1 MICSAFVI
9 DLGQLYLKEAAA
21 GVVGGGEV
29 VVSGVFSGFGS
40 GSGSVC
46 GSDSGSGSGTGG
58 GDGGGVGGVG
68 GAGEVGLGLEGLSH
82 WSGLS
87 GGNSVVGKRVF
98 PDLVVMLMVS
108 EEVVEV
114 SRVMCVMT
122 SSRET

>member
-1 MICSAFVI
+1 M

-58 GDGGGVGGVG
+58 GDGGGVRGIG
-68 GAGEVGLGLEGLSH
+68 GAGEVGLGSEGLSH
-82 WSGLS
+82 
-87 GGNSVVGKRVF
+87 
-98 PDLVVMLMVS
+98 
-108 EEVVEV
+108 
-114 SRVMCVMT
+114 
-122 SSRET
+122 